1 MFFHFGLSFA
11 TMYCAFI
18 IKSVVSAIMIKLLLL
33 MRDGLFKID
42 GFHFIVSDTQALAFA
57 NLSLIFSFCASHSVV
72 CIYSSSSASAASS
85 ATLILSS
92 NSFSLDD
99 FDPLEDLDSFDVF
112 DPCDVFDAELLLLLD
127 EPFDSFS
134 SSAFFNQYVIFLL
147 KENTWLSISSN
158 YSSSL
163 TLASSSKSSLYSS

>member
-1 MFFHFGLSFA
+1 MMACS
-11 TMYCAFI
+11 
-18 IKSVVSAIMIKLLLL
+18 KL
-33 MRDGLFKID
+33 M
-42 GFHFIVSDTQALAFA
+42 GFTSLYADTQALAFA